1 MCRTLSQGGEYCKP
15 PKADL
20 DRCSPA
26 VPHYQ
31 LDRYKY
37 FMAHIANVTLAQL
50 GASSW
55 EEALPI
61 SRLNLTS
68 SGTVEQTLALKRRF
82 YWGVRFYAWSAS
94 SFYSKATAALV
105 QAANQGNYGHG
116 INTMGTPNISIY
128 TNWNNFHG
136 RLFTPGCAGPPAP
149 AADCKPDHGSM
160 DWFEAGRLR
169 AGTMLWVSLT
179 F

>member
-1 MCRTLSQGGEYCKP
+1 
-15 PKADL
+15 
-20 DRCSPA
+20 
-26 VPHYQ
+26 
-31 LDRYKY
+31 
-37 FMAHIANVTLAQL
+37 MAHVANVTLAQL
-50 GASSW
+50 GASRW

-68 SGTVEQTLALKRRF
+68 SGSEGARALLALKRRF

-136 RLFTPGCAGPPAP
+136 RVFTPLVVGAKKSSNPFVTGASGVG
-149 AADCKPDHGSM
+149 HF

-169 AGTMLWVSLT
+169 AGTVLWCVLLLTRLHQDSSIPYQSLAAVSH
-179 F
+179 